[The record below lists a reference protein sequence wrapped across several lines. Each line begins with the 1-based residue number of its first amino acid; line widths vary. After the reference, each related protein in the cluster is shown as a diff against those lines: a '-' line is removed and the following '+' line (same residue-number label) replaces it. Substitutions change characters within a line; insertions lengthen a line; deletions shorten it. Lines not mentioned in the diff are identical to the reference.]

1 MSEHCCPAPAP
12 SADPRYR
19 RILWIALFVNV
30 AMFAVELAAS
40 AISGSAALAA
50 DAVDFAGDAANY
62 GLSIAA
68 IAAGGVW
75 VSRAAFAKGLAMGA
89 FGIGVLVFCA
99 WRIATGA
106 APEPITMG
114 IVGSV
119 ALAANLLVAW
129 MLYAYR
135 EGDANMR
142 SVWLC
147 TRNDALGNLAVLA
160 AAAGVF
166 GTGSFWPDVAV
177 AALMASLAL
186 HSAASV
192 VSQSRRE
199 IAAHRRRPG
208 NDSGS
213 VTAALRIGAS

>member
-1 MSEHCCPAPAP
+1 MSDHCCASPAP

-19 RILWIALFVNV
+19 KVLWIALAVNA
-30 AMFAVELAAS
+30 AMFVVEIAAS
-40 AISGSAALAA
+40 AASGSASLAA

-62 GLSIAA
+62 GVSLAA
-68 IAAGGVW
+68 IAAGGIW

-99 WRIATGA
+99 WRITVGA
-106 APEPITMG
+106 APEAITMG
-114 IVGSV
+114 IVGTL
-119 ALAANLLVAW
+119 ALVANLLVAW

-147 TRNDALGNLAVLA
+147 SRNDALSNLAVLA

-166 GTGSFWPDVAV
+166 GTGSFWPDIAV
-177 AALMASLAL
+177 AALMAAMAL

-192 VSQSRRE
+192 LRQARRE
-199 IAAHRRRPG
+199 LQLADSVPTEILARQTRRRQ
-208 NDSGS
+208 
-213 VTAALRIGAS
+213 RQ